1 MIGET
6 RKCQEHDSCPEIRS
20 FLLRPCRRRRKEGFK
35 YRTQDAGDWPL
46 PSKNII
52 QQTYENPAAFL
63 LKETRRSIL
72 AIITIKRIYVTY
84 LRYLAVESVDL

>member
-35 YRTQDAGDWPL
+35 YRTQDAGGWPL

-63 LKETRRSIL
+63 LNDRFWQSSRSSVSML
-72 AIITIKRIYVTY
+72 RIYVI
-84 LRYLAVESVDL
+84 